1 MGNFLG
7 TLEEHRLSDYNMLK
21 SNHDTVKT
29 SNSAEFFKL
38 KISH

>member
-7 TLEEHRLSDYNMLK
+7 TLEEQQISDYSRLK
-21 SNHDTVKT
+21 SNLDIVKT
-29 SNSAEFFKL
+29 SNSAELFKL

>member
-7 TLEEHRLSDYNMLK
+7 TLEEQQISDYNMLK
-21 SNHDTVKT
+21 PNLDIVKT
-29 SNSAEFFKL
+29 SNLAEFFKL